1 MQSDL
6 ETLTEMLSDVVAR
19 KRLRA
24 SRSQIVHATRA
35 ARTRRLELEDM
46 VASFALS
53 DAHAVEEYQAR
64 VAAAASGQRSRSLPC
79 PTHLDLIRILTLRLS

>member
-53 DAHAVEEYQAR
+53 DAHAVEEYHAR
-64 VAAAASGQRSRSLPC
+64 VAAAASGQRYDNNHR
-79 PTHLDLIRILTLRLS
+79 